1 MVASWEDSQNERTLR
16 MTEIC
21 VCADECVRAC
31 ELCVRACELCV
42 RVCAQI
48 SACVC
53 VNYVCVCAQMSACV
67 CVLSMERKNKCDRK
81 EADSGGK

>member
-31 ELCVRACELCV
+31 ELCVR
-42 RVCAQI
+42 
-48 SACVC
+48 
-53 VNYVCVCAQMSACV
+53 VCAQMSACV

>member
-1 MVASWEDSQNERTLR
+1 MVRAVMVASWEDSQNERTLR

-31 ELCVRACELCV
+31 ELCVR
-42 RVCAQI
+42 VCAQI

-53 VNYVCVCAQMSACV
+53 VNYVCVCV
-67 CVLSMERKNKCDRK
+67 RR
-81 EADSGGK
+81 